1 MAIEDS
7 SSSVRSDL
15 TIDQHHPL
23 YLHPSDASNSLS
35 IGMPLVGMENYTL
48 WREAMKLSLLT
59 LNKLGIVGGS
69 VTRDTYGKTHEHL
82 WDRCNAIIK
91 SWIMNNVSRDLL
103 SGVLFRSN
111 ASTIWEDLCERFN
124 KVTTSRMFH
133 LHKSIVTLQQG
144 TSSVS
149 VFYSKLK
156 DLWDEYDSLMPPPV
170 VNVQN
175 PRISLHTYNINACFI
190 SYWDSTM
197 VIVMHAAKSL

>member
-23 YLHPSDASNSLS
+23 YLHPSDAPNSLS

-59 LNKLGIVGGS
+59 RNKLGIVDGS

-82 WDRCNAIIK
+82 WDQCNAIVK

-124 KVTTSRMFH
+124 KISGMNTTHSCH
-133 LHKSIVTLQQG
+133 H
-144 TSSVS
+144 
-149 VFYSKLK
+149 
-156 DLWDEYDSLMPPPV
+156 PV

-190 SYWDSTM
+190 SYCDSMM
-197 VIVMHAAKSL
+197 VIVMHAAKFL